1 VRYAVEINQV
11 FKKYRLYHD
20 YAPTLKEKLLFR
32 NRSSYEDL
40 WVLKDI
46 DLQIEPGQTVGLIGQ
61 NGSGKSTLLKLM
73 SRIIY
78 PDKGE
83 IKLNGRVSSLLE
95 LGAGFHPD
103 FTGLENIY
111 MNAAIFGM
119 ARKETDRRLDAILEF
134 AELGDFINSPV
145 RTYSS
150 GMYMRLAFSVAIN
163 VEPDIL
169 LVDEILSVGDESFQK
184 KCFAHMEQNKAAGVT
199 TIIVSHDLTSIQ
211 RLCDKV
217 VWLYAGRIA
226 ASGYPVDIINE
237 YRTAVAQ
244 QDNLRISNEIK
255 KQHQEEEIAAASD
268 NISIESDLPQS
279 DRWGNR
285 SIIIEKACF
294 LNQHGEERFTFQCG
308 EPCIIEMRV
317 RVQQPVDDL
326 VFGIGIFRQDNL
338 CCYGTNTYIDNY
350 QVNSVCAGQEITV
363 RFVIDRINLI
373 PGEYFLDVAAHD
385 HYGTPYDY
393 QTRQIKISVYSDKQ
407 ETGIC
412 RLDHKWEVL

>member
-1 VRYAVEINQV
+1 MNAIEVKGVS
-11 FKKYRLYHD
+11 KKYRLYHD
-20 YAPTLKEKLLFR
+20 YAPTLKEKILFR
-32 NRSSYEDL
+32 NRSAYEDL

-83 IKLNGRVSSLLE
+83 IRMNGRVSSLLE

-119 ARKETDRRLDAILEF
+119 ARKEIDRRLDAILEF

-184 KCFAHMEQNKAAGVT
+184 KCFAHMEGNKAAGVT

-217 VWLYAGRIA
+217 VWLHGGRIVA
-226 ASGYPVDIINE
+226 AGYPVDIINE

-244 QDNLRISNEIK
+244 HDNERISAEIK
-255 KQHQEEEIAAASD
+255 KQHQKEEIDIPHD
-268 NISIESDLPQS
+268 NTSIESCSPQS
-279 DRWGNR
+279 ERWGNR
-285 SIIIEKACF
+285 SVIIEKVYL
-294 LNQHGEERFTFQCG
+294 LNQHGEERYTFKCG
-308 EPCIIEMRV
+308 EPCIIEMKART
-317 RVQQPVDDL
+317 QQSVDDL
-326 VFGIGIFRQDNL
+326 VFGIGIFRQDNI

-350 QVNSVCAGQEITV
+350 QVNSVCAGQEVTV
-363 RFVIDRINLI
+363 RCIIDRINLI
-373 PGEYFLDVAAHD
+373 PGEYFLDIAAHD

-393 QTRQIKISVYSDKQ
+393 QTRQTRISIYSDKQ
-407 ETGIC
+407 DIGIC
-412 RLDHKWEVL
+412 RLDHKWEVF

>member
-1 VRYAVEINQV
+1 MNAIDVNGVS
-11 FKKYRLYHD
+11 KKYRLYHD

-32 NRSSYEDL
+32 NRSAYEDL

-83 IKLNGRVSSLLE
+83 IRMNGRVSSLLE

-119 ARKETDRRLDAILEF
+119 TRREIDRRLNTILEF

-184 KCFAHMEQNKAAGVT
+184 KCFAHMEGNKAAGVT

-217 VWLYAGRIA
+217 VWLHGGRIVA
-226 ASGYPVDIINE
+226 AGYPVDIINE

-244 QDNLRISNEIK
+244 HDNERISAEIK
-255 KQHQEEEIAAASD
+255 KQHQKEEIDIPHD
-268 NISIESDLPQS
+268 NTSIESCSPQS
-279 DRWGNR
+279 ERWGNR
-285 SIIIEKACF
+285 SVIIEKVYL
-294 LNQHGEERFTFQCG
+294 LNQHGEERYTFKCG
-308 EPCIIEMRV
+308 EPCIIEMKARV
-317 RVQQPVDDL
+317 HQTVDDL
-326 VFGIGIFRQDNL
+326 VFGIGIFRQDNI

-350 QVNSVCAGQEITV
+350 QVNSVCAGQEVTV
-363 RFVIDRINLI
+363 RCIIDRINLI
-373 PGEYFLDVAAHD
+373 PGEYFLDIAAHD

-393 QTRQIKISVYSDKQ
+393 QTRQTRISIYSDKQ
-407 ETGIC
+407 DIGIC
-412 RLDHKWEVL
+412 RLDHKWEVF